1 MTRLTLAL
9 VSGLAALVVGCG
21 DGDSNGGLLGP
32 LDQAALAAS
41 EEKWDERPFA
51 DYVFETRRFCFC
63 PFEITQWAR
72 VTVRSGAIVRV
83 ERVASGTVVPVDQ
96 HQFWWTIEELFEE
109 IRQAAK
115 SAVFS
120 TIEVRYDSALGFPI
134 RIELLEKPIVAD
146 ANATI
151 DVRAVGPAS

>member
-9 VSGLAALVVGCG
+9 ASGLAALAVGCG
-21 DGDSNGGLLGP
+21 DGDLGGGLLGP

-41 EEKWDERPFA
+41 EKKWDERPFA
-51 DYVFETRRFCFC
+51 DYAFETRRFCFC

-83 ERVASGTVVPVDQ
+83 EMVEGGTVVPADRN
-96 HQFWWTIEELFEE
+96 QFWWTIEELFEE

-115 SAVFS
+115 SDVFRA
-120 TIEVRYDSALGFPI
+120 IEVSYDSELGYPI
-134 RIELLEKPIVAD
+134 RVELLEKPTVAD
-146 ANATI
+146 AEATI